1 MKINVLTLLLILSTF
16 ISLKAQKTKTFT
28 LVSPNEG
35 LIAQIDV
42 SDKIY
47 YSLQV
52 KEQEIILP
60 SAISMTLE
68 DGTVLGKKAKVKD
81 NFIETYNTFIDP
93 LYWKKDSISDH
104 YNYLRLDFKQDF
116 SLEFRIYN
124 EGFAYRFVT
133 KFEEPITIKS
143 EELNFN
149 FRDNY
154 NLISAQLDK
163 GSFQHSYENNYI
175 TSPVQK
181 FSNDKMMM
189 LPFLA
194 EARSGVKM
202 VFTEA
207 DLESYPG
214 MYLTKG
220 EDKNTLTSI
229 QPKYPTKEKIG
240 GHMDFDLLV
249 EERADYLAKTEGSRS
264 FPWRVFVFSEDD
276 RTLLNN
282 DLVYKLAKPAEGDFS
297 WVKPGKVAWDWW
309 NALNL
314 TGVDFEPGFNTETYK
329 YFVDFAAKN
338 NIEYINLDEGWSD
351 QFDLTKITTDIDMP
365 ELIAYAKQK
374 GVKIILWCVA
384 RTLDAQLED
393 AMNQFEE
400 WGISGIKVDF
410 MDRDDQKM
418 VDYYYRIAKAAA
430 EKKILVNFH
439 GAYKPTGLNRTF
451 PNVINQE
458 AVRGLEY
465 NKFSEPDGTTP
476 DHAATIPFIR
486 MLAGPMD
493 YTPGAMTNVSKENF
507 KVVFDAPMS
516 QGTRAQQIA
525 MYVVF
530 EGPLQMLSDAPTAY
544 EKEPQVLDI
553 IADIPTTWDDTQAVG
568 GKVGE
573 YAIIA
578 RKKGDNWYIGGITN
592 WEARKVAV
600 NYFFLTE
607 NSYEATILSDMDESK
622 TDGTKYQIT
631 KDEIK
636 PFDRREID
644 LAPGGGFFIK
654 LTPKAN

>member
-1 MKINVLTLLLILSTF
+1 MKINVLTLLFILSTF

-28 LVSPNEG
+28 LVSPDEG

-93 LYWKKDSISDH
+93 LYWKKDSINDH
-104 YNYLRLDFKQDF
+104 YNYLLLDFKQDF
-116 SLEFRIYN
+116 SLEFRIYD
-124 EGFAYRFVT
+124 EGFAYRFIT
-133 KFEEPITIKS
+133 KFDDPITIKS
-143 EELNFN
+143 EEINFN

-154 NLISAQLDK
+154 PLVSAQLDK
-163 GSFQHSYENNYI
+163 DSFQHSYENNYI
-175 TSPVQK
+175 TSPIQQL
-181 FSNDKMMM
+181 SNDKMMM

-214 MYLTKG
+214 LYIVKG
-220 EDKNTLTSI
+220 EEKNSLKSI
-229 QPKYPTKEKIG
+229 LPKYPTKEKIG

-282 DLVYKLAKPAEGDFS
+282 DLVYKLAKPSEGDFS

-351 QFDLTKITTDIDMP
+351 QFDLTKITTEIDMP

-374 GVKIILWCVA
+374 DVKIILWCVA
-384 RTLDAQLED
+384 RTLDAQLEE
-393 AMNQFEE
+393 AMNQFEK

-418 VDYYYRIAKAAA
+418 VDFYYRIAKAAA

-493 YTPGAMTNVSKENF
+493 YTPGAMNNVNKDNF

-525 MYVVF
+525 MYVVY

-544 EKEPQVLDI
+544 EKEPKVLDI
-553 IADIPTTWDDTQAVG
+553 IADIPTTWDDTQAIG

-573 YAIIA
+573 FAIIA
-578 RKKGDNWYIGGITN
+578 RKKGDAWYVGGITN

-600 NYFFLTE
+600 NFFFLTE
-607 NSYEATILSDMDESK
+607 NSYDATILSDMDDSK

-636 PFDRREID
+636 PFDRRELQ

>member
-249 EERADYLAKTEGSRS
+249 EERADYLAK
-264 FPWRVFVFSEDD
+264 
-276 RTLLNN
+276 
-282 DLVYKLAKPAEGDFS
+282 
-297 WVKPGKVAWDWW
+297 
-309 NALNL
+309 
-314 TGVDFEPGFNTETYK
+314 
-329 YFVDFAAKN
+329 
-338 NIEYINLDEGWSD
+338 
-351 QFDLTKITTDIDMP
+351 
-365 ELIAYAKQK
+365 
-374 GVKIILWCVA
+374 
-384 RTLDAQLED
+384 
-393 AMNQFEE
+393 
-400 WGISGIKVDF
+400 
-410 MDRDDQKM
+410 
-418 VDYYYRIAKAAA
+418 
-430 EKKILVNFH
+430 
-439 GAYKPTGLNRTF
+439 
-451 PNVINQE
+451 
-458 AVRGLEY
+458 
-465 NKFSEPDGTTP
+465 
-476 DHAATIPFIR
+476 
-486 MLAGPMD
+486 
-493 YTPGAMTNVSKENF
+493 
-507 KVVFDAPMS
+507 
-516 QGTRAQQIA
+516 
-525 MYVVF
+525 
-530 EGPLQMLSDAPTAY
+530 
-544 EKEPQVLDI
+544 
-553 IADIPTTWDDTQAVG
+553 
-568 GKVGE
+568 
-573 YAIIA
+573 
-578 RKKGDNWYIGGITN
+578 
-592 WEARKVAV
+592 
-600 NYFFLTE
+600 
-607 NSYEATILSDMDESK
+607 
-622 TDGTKYQIT
+622 
-631 KDEIK
+631 
-636 PFDRREID
+636 
-644 LAPGGGFFIK
+644 
-654 LTPKAN
+654 